1 MTKRERTFDFMP
13 KTALSPKPAFGKAVV
28 KVKAIEM
35 AKPQAAVDAEEEK
48 IFERDLEQLMT
59 IISAFGACAPEATAQ
74 TDERIRNMMLS
85 LGSNAY
91 AKDKSKLD
99 AQQVANRKKPAAEM
113 RIKTRKSHS
122 SGHKTLRHEFKARRP
137 AAAAKL
143 LQTETGVVPV
153 TFLAGVAYGLDG
165 RPVQQASNYRC
176 PQPAP
181 PVLLL

>member
-1 MTKRERTFDFMP
+1 MMP
-13 KTALSPKPAFGKAVV
+13 KTTLSPKPAFGKAA
-28 KVKAIEM
+28 KPETLEA

-59 IISAFGACAPEATAQ
+59 IISAFSACAPEATAQ

-85 LGSNAY
+85 LVASNAY
-91 AKDKSKLD
+91 AKDKSKLE

-122 SGHKTLRHEFKARRP
+122 SGHKKLTHEFKARRP
-137 AAAAKL
+137 AGATKL
-143 LQTETGVVPV
+143 LQTQTGAVPV
-153 TFLAGVAYGLDG
+153 TYLAGVAYGLDG
-165 RPVQQASNYRC
+165 RPVQPAGYRC
-176 PQPAP
+176 PPPSP